1 MLIVGN
7 YYLFSDAKHTATF
20 KWLNPRN
27 DVSVHFSEILIYSD
41 APKEIVHQ

>member
-1 MLIVGN
+1 MLIAGN
-7 YYLFSDAKHTATF
+7 HHLLAKGKHTAMF